1 MAEVRPFRALRYVS
15 DSTDITDLVAPPYDV
30 ISPDERAALIEDSPH
45 NVVLLELPD
54 GSTDPTD
61 PESRYVT
68 GARTLSD
75 WIEQD
80 VLATDDQEAYYVMV
94 QDFTETIAGEKN
106 GFTRIAVFSAV
117 QLHEFADEVI
127 LPHEATLPKALGDR
141 YELLTR
147 TEANLSPIFG
157 LYALEDRTPLD
168 ALIEHA
174 IASGPIAGSTGKVGD
189 RTALYASYDPS
200 INFAFTAA
208 MTDVPVVIADG
219 HHRYTVAVAN
229 AREQDVLGDAEHP
242 AASVMMA
249 LVEEQDTGLVV
260 KGYHRII
267 TPKDDLDV
275 SAALDALSA
284 EFTVEPLDSL
294 DGVLDILD
302 ENTYVLLENAD
313 TAHKLTGK
321 NLLATMRTLTEE
333 AGVEHTDEHLA
344 LDTVVAAQLILPEL
358 GIDTSDPADLE
369 HLAFTDDEQVVMD
382 AVEKDG
388 AIGLLLAPL
397 TVQMI
402 GDVAR
407 SGDVTPQKSTFFTP
421 KLPSGFL
428 MRDLDPDRS

>member
-30 ISPDERAALIEDSPH
+30 ISPAQRATLIEDSPH

-174 IASGPIAGSTGKVGD
+174 IASGPIAESTGKVGD
-189 RTALYASYDPS
+189 KTTLYASYDPS

-208 MTDVPVVIADG
+208 MADVPVVIADG

-229 AREQDVLGDAEHP
+229 AREQGVLGDAEHP

-249 LVEEQDTGLVV
+249 LVEEEDPGLVV
-260 KGYHRII
+260 
-267 TPKDDLDV
+267 
-275 SAALDALSA
+275 
-284 EFTVEPLDSL
+284 
-294 DGVLDILD
+294 
-302 ENTYVLLENAD
+302 
-313 TAHKLTGK
+313 
-321 NLLATMRTLTEE
+321 
-333 AGVEHTDEHLA
+333 
-344 LDTVVAAQLILPEL
+344 
-358 GIDTSDPADLE
+358 
-369 HLAFTDDEQVVMD
+369 
-382 AVEKDG
+382 
-388 AIGLLLAPL
+388 
-397 TVQMI
+397 
-402 GDVAR
+402 
-407 SGDVTPQKSTFFTP
+407 
-421 KLPSGFL
+421 
-428 MRDLDPDRS
+428 